1 MASKTSCRPV
11 VLCVLDGWGHREE
24 TDHNAIALAETPVW
38 DRLTAARP
46 WGLLATA
53 GPAVG
58 LPEGQMGNSE
68 VGHMTIGAG
77 RVILQDL
84 PRIDAAVADGSL
96 AQNPALL
103 SLIERLREGGG
114 RCHLMGLVS
123 PGGVHSHQDHIT
135 AIARIVSGAGV
146 PVAIHAFLDG
156 RDVPPRS
163 AIDDLPGF
171 EDSLGDFPNVRIATV
186 SGRYYAMDRDRRWDR
201 TARAYDAVVSAQ
213 GRPAVS
219 AIDAVS
225 ASYVEDVGDEF
236 VEPAAIVGYEGMA
249 DGDGLIMAN
258 FRADRARQI
267 VTALLDPDF
276 QDFARAR
283 RVRFAAAC
291 GICSYSETLDGLAE
305 TLFPPLQVTDHLG
318 DVVSRA
324 GLKQLRV
331 AETEKYAH
339 VTFFLNGGEERELP
353 GEERVLVPS
362 PRVATYDLQP
372 EMSAPAVT
380 DRVVEAIAGG
390 RFDLI
395 VVNYA
400 NTDMVGHSG
409 NLDAAMAAVAAVDRC
424 LGRLASAVEEADGAL
439 LITADH
445 GNAEKMRGSDG
456 ATPPHGAHRR
466 PRPRRARRRAGPG
479 ARRRR
484 ASRHRA
490 DRARAHGPARAG
502 RDDRALVDDF
512 GPGGRCDAGQ
522 ASPASTGSIALP
534 RRNNRSSSPGGAIS
548 MSPTG
553 TPLPSRPQGSV
564 IAQHAR

>member
-1 MASKTSCRPV
+1 MRSERAYRPV
-11 VLCVLDGWGHREE
+11 VLCVLDGWGHRAE

-38 DRLTAARP
+38 DRLTVARP
-46 WGLLATA
+46 YGLLATA

-96 AQNPALL
+96 ARNPALL
-103 SLIERLREGGG
+103 SLIQRLQRSGG

-123 PGGVHSHQDHIT
+123 PGGVHSHQSHILE
-135 AIARIVSGAGV
+135 IARIVSEAGV

-163 AIDDLPGF
+163 AIDDLPTF
-171 EDSLGDFPNVRIATV
+171 EAALGDLPNVRIATV
-186 SGRYYAMDRDRRWDR
+186 TGRYYAMDRDRRWER
-201 TARAYDAVVSAQ
+201 MARAYDAVVSAQ
-213 GRPAVS
+213 GRPAES

-225 ASYVEDVGDEF
+225 ASYAEDIGDEF
-236 VEPAAIVGYEGMA
+236 VEPAVIAGYEGMA

-267 VTALLDPDF
+267 MTALLDPAFDG
-276 QDFARAR
+276 FARTR
-283 RVRFAAAC
+283 RVDFAAAC
-291 GICSYSETLDGLAE
+291 GMCSYSETLDRLAN

-318 DVVSRA
+318 EVVSRA
-324 GLKQLRV
+324 GLRQLRV

-339 VTFFLNGGEERELP
+339 VTFFLNGGEEKEML

-362 PRVATYDLQP
+362 PKVATYDLQP

-380 DRVVEAIAGG
+380 DRAVDTIEGT

-409 NLDAAMAAVAAVDRC
+409 NLDAAKAAVAAVDRC
-424 LGRLASAVEEADGAL
+424 LGRLAAAVEEAGGAL

-445 GNAEKMRGSDG
+445 GNAERMRGADGTTPHTAHTDGPVPAVLVGAPGMALGDG
-456 ATPPHGAHRR
+456 ALSDIAPTVLDLMGLPAPAAMTGHSLTIPDPAEDAARI
-466 PRPRRARRRAGPG
+466 RRRQ
-479 ARRRR
+479 
-484 ASRHRA
+484 
-490 DRARAHGPARAG
+490 PARA
-502 RDDRALVDDF
+502 R
-512 GPGGRCDAGQ
+512 
-522 ASPASTGSIALP
+522 
-534 RRNNRSSSPGGAIS
+534 
-548 MSPTG
+548 
-553 TPLPSRPQGSV
+553 
-564 IAQHAR
+564 

>member
-1 MASKTSCRPV
+1 MGSERAYRPV
-11 VLCVLDGWGHREE
+11 VLCVLDGWGHRAE
-24 TDHNAIALAETPVW
+24 TEHNAIALAETPVW

-46 WGLLATA
+46 YGLLATA

-68 VGHMTIGAG
+68 VGHITIGAG

-96 AQNPALL
+96 ARNPALL
-103 SLIERLREGGG
+103 SLMERLRESGG

-123 PGGVHSHQDHIT
+123 PGGVHSHEKHM
-135 AIARIVSGAGV
+135 AALARIVSGAGV

-163 AIDDLPGF
+163 ALGNLPTF
-171 EDSLGDFPNVRIATV
+171 EAALGDLPNVRIATV
-186 SGRYYAMDRDRRWDR
+186 AGRYHAMDRDRRWER

-213 GRPAVS
+213 GRPAAS
-219 AIDAVS
+219 ASEAVS
-225 ASYVEDVGDEF
+225 KSHAEDIGDEF
-236 VEPAAIVGYEGMA
+236 VEPAVIAGYEGMA

-267 VTALLDPDF
+267 MAALLDPAFDGF
-276 QDFARAR
+276 
-283 RVRFAAAC
+283 VRTRWPDFAAAC
-291 GICSYSETLDGLAE
+291 GMCSYSETLDRLTD
-305 TLFPPLQVTDHLG
+305 TLFPPLQVADHLG
-318 DVVSRA
+318 EVVSRA
-324 GLKQLRV
+324 GLRQLRV

-362 PRVATYDLQP
+362 PKVATYDLKP

-380 DRVVEAIAGG
+380 DRAVEAIAGG

-409 NLDAAMAAVAAVDRC
+409 NLDAAMTAVATVDRC
-424 LGRLASAVEEADGAL
+424 LGRLADAVEEAGGAL

-445 GNAEKMRGSDG
+445 GNAERMRGADG
-456 ATPPHGAHRR
+456 ATPHTAHTDGPVPAVLVGAPGLALGDGGLTDIAPTVLDLMGLPAPAAMTGRSLTCPAPAAR
-466 PRPRRARRRAGPG
+466 VRRRQPAQ
-479 ARRRR
+479 AR
-484 ASRHRA
+484 
-490 DRARAHGPARAG
+490 
-502 RDDRALVDDF
+502 
-512 GPGGRCDAGQ
+512 
-522 ASPASTGSIALP
+522 
-534 RRNNRSSSPGGAIS
+534 
-548 MSPTG
+548 
-553 TPLPSRPQGSV
+553 
-564 IAQHAR
+564 